1 MQNLVPFTNETD
13 FYVTVGLLTIP
24 PGQTR
29 GIEATLHPDYS
40 APADSPADELVEV
53 DVSELDLAMQ
63 LLLAGNAESVLAAIA
78 DLADEELE
86 RLGELEQ
93 LGKSRKGVLGAVA
106 EHLLNRAGAANEDST
121 TAAGQ

>member
-1 MQNLVPFTNETD
+1 MSNLVPFTNETD
-13 FYVTVGLLTIP
+13 RFVTVGLFTIP

-29 GIEATLHPDYS
+29 SVEAFLHPDYS
-40 APADSPADELVEV
+40 APADAPVEEQGDV

-63 LLLAGNAESVLAAIA
+63 LLLDGNVDSVLAAMA
-78 DLADEELE
+78 DLPDEELE

-106 EHLLNRAGAANEDST
+106 EHLLNRAGAANKDKAE
-121 TAAGQ
+121 GQ